1 MAKQLNYQDH
11 KEALLEALQDSS
23 AQSRVKFVAEL
34 KEKGITFPSNYDT
47 GTEWLINLR
56 QDADDHGEGK
66 GWLSKTKGKEEGG
79 KKQGATV
86 QHKDNSGLSP
96 QQATMIGAMAAMQ
109 EKTPADV
116 EKAYK
121 AFTEA
126 DPALSELKAELKRIQ
141 GEYETAERA
150 AFFRFVGSQGQANVG
165 Q

>member
-56 QDADDHGEGK
+56 QDADDHGK

-86 QHKDNSGLSP
+86 QHKAKSGLSL
-96 QQATMIGAMAAMQ
+96 QQQTMIGAMADMQ
-109 EKTPADV
+109 GTDAAEIEAAYNDFAKAD
-116 EKAYK
+116 ETLSSLK
-121 AFTEA
+121 EA
-126 DPALSELKAELKRIQ
+126 LEAAQQQYDEAV
-141 GEYETAERA
+141 RA
-150 AFFRFVGSQGQANVG
+150 AFFRFIGEQGRAHAEG